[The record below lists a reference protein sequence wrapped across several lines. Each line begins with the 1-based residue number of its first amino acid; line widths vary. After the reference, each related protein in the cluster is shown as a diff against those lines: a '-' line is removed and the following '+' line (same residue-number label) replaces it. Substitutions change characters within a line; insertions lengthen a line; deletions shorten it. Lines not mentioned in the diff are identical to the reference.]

1 MAGFSF
7 PAFLQLT
14 RYWNLLIIG
23 LAQYFTAIFL
33 IDKNSWRDLNLF
45 LLSSATIMIAA
56 AGYIINDYY
65 DVKID
70 IINKPE
76 KVVVGRKI
84 LRRVAMLSHLL
95 LSGAGILVGFYLSVW
110 IGAINAFSALAL
122 WLYSVN
128 LKRLPFTGN
137 FLVAALTGLS
147 ICILEVYY
155 QTGSF
160 LVIIYGIFAGAIT
173 LIREI
178 IKDMEDLQGDN
189 TFGRKT
195 LPIIW
200 GIRQTKAFIYTL
212 MFAFAFV
219 VIMLNHLYV
228 GVSWLYFF
236 FFLYVP
242 SAWLLYRL
250 HRADTKQQYHEL
262 SQLCKLI
269 MLMGIISMMVI

>member
-33 IDKNSWRDLNLF
+33 IDKNAWRDINLF

-76 KVVVGRKI
+76 KVVVGKKI
-84 LRRVAMLSHLL
+84 MRRVAMLAHLL
-95 LSGAGILVGFYLSVW
+95 LSGAGVLLGWYLSVW
-110 IGAINAFSALAL
+110 IGAINAFSALLL

-137 FLVAALTGLS
+137 FLVALLTALS
-147 ICILEVYY
+147 ICIVEVYY
-155 QTGSF
+155 
-160 LVIIYGIFAGAIT
+160 L
-173 LIREI
+173 
-178 IKDMEDLQGDN
+178 
-189 TFGRKT
+189 
-195 LPIIW
+195 
-200 GIRQTKAFIYTL
+200 
-212 MFAFAFV
+212 
-219 VIMLNHLYV
+219 
-228 GVSWLYFF
+228 
-236 FFLYVP
+236 
-242 SAWLLYRL
+242 
-250 HRADTKQQYHEL
+250 
-262 SQLCKLI
+262 
-269 MLMGIISMMVI
+269 